1 MTRTRDKNVEPENG
15 GDPCPEM
22 AETRECNTFACN
34 ADCVL
39 ADWTDWTACSRQCNS
54 GVEQRRK
61 AIIKEKVGQGEC
73 APKDAEGI
81 RLDNRDCNTF
91 SCDELLPKGRLMVRC
106 VAKVDIF
113 LIIDGSGSLGRR
125 GWIQSEDTA
134 KKLVDSMMGGDDG
147 VNIAVMLFSGPR
159 QWRNLDACT
168 GSDPN
173 AAQPEMDTC
182 GVHWV
187 SRLTGDIAAVRKSI
201 NQMSWP
207 RRTTLTSL
215 ALAEVNSNLIYGR
228 QDAQPVVVIITDGK
242 PMSPIK
248 TGNAAE
254 ALKEKAR
261 LIWVPVGKGVKS
273 SIEDMKVWA
282 SRPWRDNL
290 LVVDSFD
297 DLDQPSTLNNM
308 ISGFCPMLE

>member
-1 MTRTRDKNVEPENG
+1 MTRTRDKNIEPENG

-22 AETRECNTFACN
+22 SEARECNTFACN

-39 ADWTDWTACSRQCNS
+39 ADWSEWTACSRQCNS

-61 AIIKEKVGQGEC
+61 AIITEAVGQGEC
-73 APKDAEGI
+73 APKDAEGV

-91 SCDELLPKGRLMVRC
+91 SCDTLLPKGRLTVRC
-106 VAKVDIF
+106 VAKVDVF

-134 KKLVDSMMGGDDG
+134 KRLVQSMMGGEDG

-159 QWRNLDACT
+159 RWRNLDACT

-173 AAQPEMDTC
+173 APTPDMDTC
-182 GVHWV
+182 GVHWIH
-187 SRLTGDIAAVRKSI
+187 RLSGNMTSVQNAISE
-201 NQMSWP
+201 MSWP

-215 ALAEVNSNLIYGR
+215 ALAEVNSQLIEGR
-228 QDAQPVVVIITDGK
+228 QDANSVVVIITDGK

-254 ALKEKAR
+254 ELKMHAR
-261 LIWVPVGKGVKS
+261 LMWVPVGKGVKG
-273 SIEDMKVWA
+273 SIENMKVWA

-290 LVVDSFD
+290 LEVDSFEA
-297 DLDQPSTLNNM
+297 LDQPSTLNNM